1 MTHEIAF
8 RYFPWRISIIRR
20 TNIIIYWIIITMRIA
35 PSRNNCFIK
44 LSIMVYF
51 LKVHFLKLWF
61 CFLIN
66 SYKSWSSVTFV
77 SNPLCLWMASSNRNN
92 SFFNW
97 LAYFQP
103 MTESFKWLFFIEN
116 ITDSALFNIVWL
128 RVNFSKRS
136 LWCLIKVRDFIW
148 QRWI

>member
-20 TNIIIYWIIITMRIA
+20 TNIIIYWIIITIRIA

-44 LSIMVYF
+44 LSIMVSF
-51 LKVHFLKLWF
+51 LKVHFLKQIVTNRGVASPSSPILCVCEWHLQF
-61 CFLIN
+61 EIMTSFNDWLI
-66 SYKSWSSVTFV
+66 F
-77 SNPLCLWMASSNRNN
+77 NR
-92 SFFNW
+92 W
-97 LAYFQP
+97 L
-103 MTESFKWLFFIEN
+103 EIFKWLFLIEN
-116 ITDSALFNIVWL
+116 ITDSALFTIVWL
-128 RVNFSKRS
+128 RVNFPKRS